1 MLKSFIGSSYCF
13 INDDM
18 LKTLEGFNSWQVQVF
33 IKCFQQSFSLKVLR
47 TVSFVSKRFLQYSK
61 WFSLMRSLWLKASGC
76 SSFLNSLLRS
86 QLTYLVSV
94 MLVILTTLRDF
105 RTFFN
110 LFFEKLML
118 FFFFQL
124 NIIINLINR
133 ATTIVKIIVHG
144 LIKGPDC

>member
-1 MLKSFIGSSYCF
+1 MLKSFIGSSSCLTH
-13 INDDM
+13 DGM
-18 LKTLEGFNSWQVQVF
+18 LKTLEGFNSWQVF
-33 IKCFQQSFSLKVLR
+33 IKCFQKSFSLKVDR
-47 TVSFVSKRFLQYSK
+47 IVSFVSKRFLQYSQ
-61 WFSLMRSLWLKASGC
+61 WFSLMWSLWLKASGC

-118 FFFFQL
+118 FFFFSSTSLSIWLTEPQQL
-124 NIIINLINR
+124 W
-133 ATTIVKIIVHG
+133 K
-144 LIKGPDC
+144 